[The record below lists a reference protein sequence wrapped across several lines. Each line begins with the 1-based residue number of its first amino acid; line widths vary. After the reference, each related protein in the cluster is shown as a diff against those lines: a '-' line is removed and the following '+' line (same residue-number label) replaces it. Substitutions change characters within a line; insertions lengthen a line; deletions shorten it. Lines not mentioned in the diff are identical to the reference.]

1 METCKWCGK
10 YIRALSQVQY
20 ENGHEYHLD
29 CFHTREHLKE
39 KTGRLFESEAEAEAQ
54 DAVAALL
61 SLS

>member
-10 YIRALSQVQY
+10 YIRALSQVQF

-29 CFHTREHLKE
+29 CYHDRERLKE
-39 KTGRLFESEAEAEAQ
+39 KTGRLFESEAEAQ
-54 DAVAALL
+54 DTIAALL